1 MSDAPKPHSYFPRP
15 SGPSMF
21 ATFVAIVG
29 CMLAL
34 GLVVW
39 LAYVPNRGTG
49 VTVDLKQVP
58 EDQHWKFSADGR
70 KSRLEQVRA
79 NETHQ
84 LTNYAWVDQTAG
96 VVRVP
101 VDRAIELVV
110 AEHRNA
116 KP

>member
-1 MSDAPKPHSYFPRP
+1 MGDAPKPQSYFPRP
-15 SGPSMF
+15 SGPSVF

-34 GLVVW
+34 GIVVW
-39 LAYVPNRGTG
+39 LTYLPNRGG
-49 VTVDLKQVP
+49 DVTVDLKQVP

-70 KSRLEQVRA
+70 KSRLEQIRA
-79 NETHQ
+79 NETFQ
-84 LTNYAWVDQTAG
+84 LTNYSWVDQSAG

-110 AEHRNA
+110 AEQRNA